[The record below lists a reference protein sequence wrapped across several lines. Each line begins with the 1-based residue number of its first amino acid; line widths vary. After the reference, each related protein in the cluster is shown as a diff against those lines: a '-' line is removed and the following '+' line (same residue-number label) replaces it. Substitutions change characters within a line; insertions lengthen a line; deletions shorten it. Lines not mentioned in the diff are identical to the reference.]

1 MSAPGTTLGG
11 RLRQARNARHLTQQQ
26 VGDLLGTTHATIGQ
40 WERNETLP
48 DLRNLV
54 AAAEHYGISLDW
66 IVWGSEVGSGIEN
79 RIRKIPATLRPGLVE
94 RLHREI
100 DQTEEAAKRLPSSM
114 LGDPV
119 KDSDP
124 RLGPWSAKGANAK
137 MKKGTQ

>member
-1 MSAPGTTLGG
+1 MGG
-11 RLRQARNARHLTQQQ
+11 RLREARKARRLTQQQ

-40 WERNETLP
+40 WERDETLP

-54 AAAEHYGISLDW
+54 VALEHYGVSLDW
-66 IVWGSEVGSGIEN
+66 LVFGGEVGSGIEN

-100 DQTEEAAKRLPSSM
+100 DQTEEAAKRLPPGM

-119 KDSDP
+119 KDGDQ
-124 RLGPWSAKGANAK
+124 RLRPWSAKGKGAK
-137 MKKGTQ
+137 GKLKGGTQ